1 MLDSGFLE
9 DLYGLTISGQDGEVV
24 FRFDSRKGKD
34 AAYLAEL
41 VTAWA
46 TMASKYRTGEITK
59 DDYDKWRYNYP
70 KFDSTQTRAEI
81 PSQELSDYIVEN
93 LEDRLTK

>member
-9 DLYGLTISGQDGEVV
+9 DLYGLTISGQDGEVT

-34 AAYLAEL
+34 AAHLPGR
-41 VTAWA
+41 VTAWT

-81 PSQELSDYIVEN
+81 PSQELSDYIVKK